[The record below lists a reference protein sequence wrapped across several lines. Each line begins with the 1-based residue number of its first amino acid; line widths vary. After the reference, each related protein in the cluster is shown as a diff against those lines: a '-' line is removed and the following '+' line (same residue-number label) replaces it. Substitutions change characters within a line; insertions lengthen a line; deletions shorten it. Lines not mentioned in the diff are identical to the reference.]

1 MGALVYARAW
11 MDVALLSWLAVILSL
26 GSHTQPWHVLS
37 PLLWLVLP
45 IWTLR
50 DERVALVR
58 DVRLAVLWLVSLLV
72 YGNSLAPSSWMDK
85 L

>member
-1 MGALVYARAW
+1 
-11 MDVALLSWLAVILSL
+11 
-26 GSHTQPWHVLS
+26 VLS
-37 PLLWLVLP
+37 PLLWLALP